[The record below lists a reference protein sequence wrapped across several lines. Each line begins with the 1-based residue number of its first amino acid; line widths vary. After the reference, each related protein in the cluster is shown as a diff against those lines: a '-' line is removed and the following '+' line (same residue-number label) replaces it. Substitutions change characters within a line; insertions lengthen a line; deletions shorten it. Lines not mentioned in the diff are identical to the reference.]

1 MSSAISPIAMV
12 TASGT
17 ASPGPVLVFGMFFWY
32 LLFTVVPF
40 LVGVL
45 ATPNTYLN
53 GGVRRGTATQFPR
66 DPGQPRGDMARAH
79 ALTGWVS
86 WTTAV
91 AC

>member
-1 MSSAISPIAMV
+1 MSSAISPMAMV

-17 ASPGPVLVFGMFFWY
+17 ASPGPVLVLGMVFWY
-32 LLFTVVPF
+32 LLCTVVPF

-66 DPGQPRGDMARAH
+66 DPGQPPDQHLSGVLGGVVEAGEVG
-79 ALTGWVS
+79 L
-86 WTTAV
+86 
-91 AC
+91 